1 MTQYLSVN
9 IKLSNSRLYNSKSA
23 TMNEIGVSKLLL
35 TDGKFSKL
43 CTVFANNS
51 SAIYNYRKHKL
62 LKYYRQV
69 YFLVNSLGH

>member
-1 MTQYLSVN
+1 
-9 IKLSNSRLYNSKSA
+9 
-23 TMNEIGVSKLLL
+23 MNEVGVSKLLL